1 MSEKYEPPS
10 RPPPSYGNGPN
21 GQGPFQDNSAEY
33 YNQQPQQQEGAQQ
46 PANQGQGNQYNFR
59 QDQYYNLNAQGEGAP
74 IGSFEEAFPTDDKPK
89 WNDWPFTIFF
99 LLCVAAFIVVASITL
114 RGWAQTYSQT
124 GSGIYNGTDT
134 GTLNTNSA
142 VLLVFAVVLA
152 LVFSFLGILLCR
164 LYPKFFIYCG
174 MVVNIV
180 AGLGTAIMYLALRYW
195 SAGIVFLVFT
205 LMTAFFYWQ
214 MRSRIPFSVA
224 VLKTV
229 IDAMK
234 KCPQTLLVSFIGTIV
249 AGAFGVLFSAVIV
262 ATYIKFD
269 PKENNAGC
277 DVNGGGCSNS
287 KKIGLLVLVFFCGY
301 YISEVIKNVIHCT
314 VSGIYGCWY
323 YMSKSDQG
331 MPRWPA
337 LGSWRR
343 AMTYSFG
350 SICFGSL
357 IVALIE
363 TLKQIIN
370 LARQSLIGNGNGAA
384 AQIGFMI
391 LGWIV
396 NFLQWLASYFNH
408 YAYAFIALYGRPYLK
423 SAKQTWY
430 MLREKGMDAL
440 INDNLI
446 NVALGLYTLFASYMS
461 ALLAFL
467 YLRFTQ
473 PAYNSSG
480 SFNAPLIA
488 FSFLIA
494 MQISNIANETIRSG
508 TSTFFVALGN
518 DPEVFHASYPERFDE
533 IFRAYPDV
541 LKKLSHQDV

>member
-1 MSEKYEPPS
+1 MSEKYKPPS

-46 PANQGQGNQYNFR
+46 PADQGQGNQYNFR

-174 MVVNIV
+174 MIVNIV

-205 LMTAFFYWQ
+205 LLTAFFYWQ

-249 AGAFGVLFSAVIV
+249 AGAFGVLF
-262 ATYIKFD
+262 
-269 PKENNAGC
+269 
-277 DVNGGGCSNS
+277 
-287 KKIGLLVLVFFCGY
+287 
-301 YISEVIKNVIHCT
+301 
-314 VSGIYGCWY
+314 
-323 YMSKSDQG
+323 
-331 MPRWPA
+331 
-337 LGSWRR
+337 
-343 AMTYSFG
+343 
-350 SICFGSL
+350 
-357 IVALIE
+357 
-363 TLKQIIN
+363 
-370 LARQSLIGNGNGAA
+370 
-384 AQIGFMI
+384 
-391 LGWIV
+391 
-396 NFLQWLASYFNH
+396 
-408 YAYAFIALYGRPYLK
+408 
-423 SAKQTWY
+423 
-430 MLREKGMDAL
+430 
-440 INDNLI
+440 
-446 NVALGLYTLFASYMS
+446 
-461 ALLAFL
+461 
-467 YLRFTQ
+467 
-473 PAYNSSG
+473 
-480 SFNAPLIA
+480 
-488 FSFLIA
+488 
-494 MQISNIANETIRSG
+494 
-508 TSTFFVALGN
+508 
-518 DPEVFHASYPERFDE
+518 
-533 IFRAYPDV
+533 
-541 LKKLSHQDV
+541 